1 MIYYLA
7 HDLFGIW
14 LNHKTEQQVG
24 HIIQQLQE
32 AVQMA
37 PFMLA

>member
-14 LNHKTEQQVG
+14 LNHKTEQVG